1 MRSGA
6 RHEVGRVAK
15 RRWESTVAEEQSGGG
30 GIGVFV
36 DETRNEI
43 RKVVWPTREE
53 AWNLTL
59 VVLFV
64 VFLVMAIIFGI
75 DFVFSQVF
83 KFLFQFFGRG

>member
-1 MRSGA
+1 M
-6 RHEVGRVAK
+6 
-15 RRWESTVAEEQSGGG
+15 AEEQTGSG
-30 GIGVFV
+30 IVTYI

-53 AWNLTL
+53 AWNLTV

-64 VFLVMAIIFGI
+64 VMLVMLIIFGI

-83 KFLFQFFGRG
+83 RFLYEFFGR